1 MMMVPNVGLMARSI
15 PAIVGGHCFGMP
27 TVVIACVEGYDAERK
42 MLMIGGHSSL
52 MLNAIDDTSHARA
65 RKNKRQRDAKHR
77 AKP

>member
-27 TVVIACVEGYDAERK
+27 TVVVACVEGYDTERK

-52 MLNAIDDTSHARA
+52 MLNTVDDIGHARA
-65 RKNKRQRDAKHR
+65 CKNKR
-77 AKP
+77 